1 MQHARLDGSVT
12 LRARLGDDLM
22 PTSPLRQP
30 LRCRVD
36 RAGAESG
43 ADSVVSVDEMPA
55 QFNLMRAVT
64 TTRR

>member
-1 MQHARLDGSVT
+1 
-12 LRARLGDDLM
+12 M